1 MLWTMWSWLG
11 KDKIHVKGKRLYR
24 SMIFKPFMKVLI
36 MLGICLGFYF
46 GLIYGPESIAKQLF
60 NIEIYHTN
68 FGGMRRM
75 LSPLTFFWAREAV
88 FEMSGLAS
96 YIQIVPN
103 FQISTSYAE
112 MIE

>member
-1 MLWTMWSWLG
+1 
-11 KDKIHVKGKRLYR
+11 
-24 SMIFKPFMKVLI
+24 
-36 MLGICLGFYF
+36 
-46 GLIYGPESIAKQLF
+46 
-60 NIEIYHTN
+60 
-68 FGGMRRM
+68 M